1 MTFRFEAFAGRGSWR
16 AAAVLLAGTLLLGG
30 CATRDP
36 RDPLQPYNRAMFA
49 FNRNL
54 DKVVVKPVAIGY
66 RNVTPKYVRE
76 GVSNFLGNL
85 EDVWS
90 VGNDFLQGHVALG
103 FNGIMRV
110 GVNTVFGLFGLID
123 VATPMGLYR
132 HPNGF
137 GLTLARWGVPSGP
150 YFVMPFFGPSTLR
163 DAPATVVDLIYNPVL
178 DLSSNVS
185 TRNQLIAMHYISLR
199 ASLLSTTDLL
209 DQIAID
215 PYVFTRDA
223 YLQRRHA
230 QVEAVRHTGILAME
244 PSDDS
249 GAGGAG
255 AESAQEPASEASQAA
270 KP

>member
-1 MTFRFEAFAGRGSWR
+1 MSRSEAIAGRAPWR
-16 AAAVLLAGTLLLGG
+16 VAALLLAGSLLLGG

-49 FNRNL
+49 FNQHV
-54 DKVVVKPVAIGY
+54 DDMVMKPVATGY

-76 GVSNFLGNL
+76 GVTNFLGNL

-110 GVNTVFGLFGLID
+110 GVNTVFGVFGLID

-132 HPNGF
+132 HPNGV

-163 DAPATVVDLIYNPVL
+163 DAPATVVDLIYSPVT
-178 DLSSNVS
+178 DIASNV
-185 TRNQLIAMHYISLR
+185 TERNQLIALHYISRR
-199 ASLLSTTDLL
+199 ASLLSTTNLL

-230 QVEAVRHTGILAME
+230 QVEATRHTGMLAMG

-249 GAGGAG
+249 GEGGAG
-255 AESAQEPASEASQAA
+255 AEAPEEPASAASQPAR
-270 KP
+270 P